1 MIKIVWR
8 GYLYQNNKSPF
19 IEVGNGQ
26 TLKLQGNGVGN
37 AIVKGYLTS
46 DSSPTP
52 IALVRAKDLAT
63 RKKVLTDNIYSA
75 DVSGYEYITV
85 TSTGFKSIYGV
96 IYGDEDDTEYIEG
109 DTHVYNE
116 TIILDEYKQT
126 IKINYRGE

>member
-1 MIKIVWR
+1 M
-8 GYLYQNNKSPF
+8 YQNNKSPF

-26 TLKLQGNGVGN
+26 VLKLQGTGIGEAV
-37 AIVKGYLTS
+37 VKGYLTS
-46 DSSPTP
+46 DSSPTT
-52 IALVRAKDLAT
+52 IALVKSKDLAT

-75 DVSGYEYITV
+75 DVSGYEYITI

-96 IYGDEDDTEYIEG
+96 IYGDEDGTEYIEG